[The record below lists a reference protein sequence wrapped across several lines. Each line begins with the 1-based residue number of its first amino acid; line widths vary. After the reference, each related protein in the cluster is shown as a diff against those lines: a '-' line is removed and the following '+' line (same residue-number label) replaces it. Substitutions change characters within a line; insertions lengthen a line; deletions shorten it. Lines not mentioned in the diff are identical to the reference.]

1 VSDLL
6 PVELPE
12 TPVVVGTPGRR
23 GLWVEVALTLALI
36 TLTTI
41 LANAFLFWML
51 ASEMELQRRTD
62 LALSVGRTLRAQME
76 ASPDTRR
83 WKEVAKAFRTG
94 GLEISDLWVVHSDLQ
109 PVLVLEGGPPHQP
122 DPGLEA
128 AMQRHEHVE
137 VVGDAW
143 RGRRSVVV
151 TEPVV
156 QGNTVAALRVGLVLE
171 GDGPAAPG
179 LGLVLGFTLLTST
192 IVALSGYALL
202 RRRLLAP
209 LQRIQETTRR
219 IAGGEFG
226 VVNRGASARELAELA
241 ADLNVL
247 SVSLA
252 SYRQRTSEQ
261 LASLERANED
271 LRKAQEGLIRS
282 ERLASVGRLA
292 AGLAHEVGNPLAA
305 VLGYTE
311 LLASG
316 LDDPEMERDL
326 VRRTQKEIHRIHAIL
341 RDLLDYARPGTGER
355 VEVWPGQALA
365 EAVETVSPQPAF
377 RDVELST
384 HCAEELPPLLLER
397 DKLHQVLVNLAL
409 NAADAIDGPGAVRLS
424 AELGDQELVFT
435 CLDDGPGFDEA
446 LLPTVFE
453 PFVTSK
459 EAGRGTG
466 LGLAICLSIL
476 EGEGGWIEASNAS
489 EGGARVRFGLPVP
502 GAVGG
507 AEDVQDADTQDTADE
522 PEGSLA

>member
-1 VSDLL
+1 MSELR
-6 PVELPE
+6 PVDLPE
-12 TPVVVGTPGRR
+12 TPIVEGSPGRR
-23 GLWVEVALTLALI
+23 GLWFEVALTLALI

-41 LANAFLFWML
+41 LANALLFWML

-109 PVLVLEGGPPHQP
+109 PVLVLEGGPPHVS
-122 DPGLEA
+122 DPGLES
-128 AMQRHEHVE
+128 AMARHEHIE

-151 TEPVV
+151 TEPIV

-202 RRRLLAP
+202 RRRVLAP

-226 VVNRGASARELAELA
+226 VVHRGTSARELAELG

-271 LRKAQEGLIRS
+271 LHRAQEGLIRS
-282 ERLASVGRLA
+282 EKMASVGRLA

-341 RDLLDYARPGTGER
+341 RDLLDYARPGTAER

-365 EAVETVSPQPAF
+365 EAVETVSPQPAY
-377 RDVELST
+377 RGVELST
-384 HCAEELPPLLLER
+384 RCDPELPPLRLER
-397 DKLHQVLVNLAL
+397 DKLHQVLVNLAM
-409 NAADAIDGPGAVRLS
+409 NAGDALEGDGRVALS
-424 AELGDQELVFT
+424 AERRGEELVFT
-435 CLDDGPGFDEA
+435 CQDNGPGFDPVV
-446 LLPTVFE
+446 LPTVFE
-453 PFVTSK
+453 PFVTTK

-466 LGLAICLSIL
+466 LGLAICLSIV
-476 EGEGGWIEASNAS
+476 EGEGGWIEALNAP
-489 EGGARVRFGLPVP
+489 EGGACVRFGLPLP
-502 GAVGG
+502 AAEGAG
-507 AEDVQDADTQDTADE
+507 AEDSAEDTSEESTA
-522 PEGSLA
+522 

>member
-1 VSDLL
+1 MTETTRVELPPAL
-6 PVELPE
+6 PVE
-12 TPVVVGTPGRR
+12 GTPGR
-23 GLWVEVALTLALI
+23 GLWVEIALTLALI

-41 LANAFLFWML
+41 LANALLFWML

-109 PVLVLEGGPPHQP
+109 PVLVLEGGPPLEP
-122 DPGLEA
+122 DAGLES

-137 VVGDAW
+137 VVGQAW

-151 TEPVV
+151 TEPIV
-156 QGNTVAALRVGLVLE
+156 QGNTVAALRVGLLLE

-209 LQRIQETTRR
+209 VQRIQETTRR

-261 LASLERANED
+261 LSSLEKANEG
-271 LRKAQEGLIRS
+271 LRLAQEGLIRS
-282 ERLASVGRLA
+282 EKLASVGRLA

-316 LDDPEMERDL
+316 LDDPEMEKDL
-326 VRRTQKEIHRIHAIL
+326 LERAQKEIHRIHAIL
-341 RDLLDYARPGTGER
+341 RDLLDYARPGTGEQ
-355 VEVWPGQALA
+355 VEVWPAQALA
-365 EAVETVSPQPAF
+365 EASETVSPQPAF
-377 RDVELST
+377 REVELHTS
-384 HCAEELPPLLLER
+384 CEAELPPLVLER

-409 NAADAIDGPGAVRLS
+409 NAADALAGQGTVTLRVARQDGY
-424 AELGDQELVFT
+424 LVFT
-435 CLDDGPGFDEA
+435 CEDDGPGFDPTV
-446 LLPTVFE
+446 LPQVFE
-453 PFVTSK
+453 PFVTTK

-466 LGLAICLSIL
+466 LGLAICLSIVQA
-476 EGEGGWIEASNAS
+476 EGGWIEAMNAA
-489 EGGARVRFGLPVP
+489 EGGAVVRFGLPLP
-502 GAVGG
+502 PE
-507 AEDVQDADTQDTADE
+507 EDSDE
-522 PEGSLA
+522 PTQEPTA